1 MLMQSKICYN
11 FKEREYIFLNPQV
24 MRSVWNN
31 LNQQCL
37 INVIK
42 SKKNENEKK
51 DKIIHQEF

>member
-1 MLMQSKICYN
+1 
-11 FKEREYIFLNPQV
+11 

-42 SKKNENEKK
+42 SKNNDKK
-51 DKIIHQEF
+51 DKADK